1 MTDIVV
7 VHDTGVV
14 DDDVQRRIRRKQGG
28 DGDVDAG
35 RLGHVQYDG
44 VHAGL
49 GRDDLV
55 QCFCA
60 ATRDDDVVTAL
71 MKFLGQRSS
80 DASGS
85 AGDQNGVSGEPHLVA
100 SLRVNVSY
108 CWRTYSSKVV
118 GGRPSSQVNTL
129 GLPMKSWLL

>member
-14 DDDVQRRIRRKQGG
+14 DDDVQGRMGREQLG
-28 DGDVDAG
+28 DYDVDGARIG
-35 RLGHVQYDG
+35 DVQYDG

-80 DASGS
+80 DASAPAS
-85 AGDQNGVSGEPHLVA
+85 DQNSVSGELHLVA
-100 SLRVNVSY
+100 SLRVNVAY